1 MDRTGLTNFL
11 LTVVA
16 LFVIGLVLKF
26 TQPVILTILIAVLL
40 AYIMDPLVSALKKK
54 KVPLGIGVLLSAL
67 IFLTIIL
74 GIGFA
79 LYQSSL
85 EFAGKIPIFQE
96 RFLAMID
103 QWIARIPFITGETIK
118 NNILA
123 ELENIPI
130 GSTVFAAVGS
140 IAGFLTNFLLV
151 FFFSLLYLYGKYHI
165 TRKILHSFPGSR
177 GKNIA
182 VVLFRIDTGLR
193 QYIGIKTL
201 TSASIGVLT
210 WICLLLF
217 QVEFSTILG
226 FLTFILNF
234 IPYLGSA
241 IAVLLPALIA
251 LIQFGS
257 PALVLWLL
265 LILLILQNG
274 IAYLLEP
281 RLVGQRLNM
290 SVPIVFFSL
299 LFWGWLWGAAGVI
312 LAVPV
317 TTSIK
322 IVLGNIPDFKP
333 FALMLERAP
342 KRRPT
347 KPGR

>member
-79 LYQSSL
+79 LYQNSL
-85 EFAGKIPIFQE
+85 EFARKIPVYQE
-96 RFLAMID
+96 RFLVMID
-103 QWIARIPFITGETIK
+103 QWIARVPFITGETIK
-118 NNILA
+118 TNILA
-123 ELENIPI
+123 ELKNIPI
-130 GSTVFAAVGS
+130 GSTIFTALGS
-140 IAGFLTNFLLV
+140 LAGFLTDFLLV
-151 FFFSLLYLYGKYHI
+151 FFFSLIYLFGKYHI
-165 TRKILHSFPGSR
+165 TRKILRSFPGPR
-177 GKNIA
+177 GKKIA
-182 VVLFRIDTGLR
+182 VILFRIDVGLR
-193 QYIGIKTL
+193 KYIGIKTL
-201 TSASIGVLT
+201 TSASIGVLS

-217 QVEFSTILG
+217 QVEFSSILG
-226 FLTFILNF
+226 FLTFVLNF

-241 IAVLLPALIA
+241 IAILLPFLIA

-257 PALVLWLL
+257 VTQALWVLF
-265 LILLILQNG
+265 ILVILQNV

-299 LFWGWLWGAAGVI
+299 LFWGWLWGGAGII

-322 IVLGNIPDFKP
+322 IVLENIPAFIP
-333 FALMLERAP
+333 FTLLLERAP
-342 KRRPT
+342 KRKST
-347 KPGR
+347 KREK